1 MRITNVQIDGF
12 GTWSDLKLDQLSDTV
27 TVFYGPNEAGK
38 TTLLEFVR
46 SAFYGYSPQ
55 RRSRYLPP
63 VSGGRAGGSVGVI
76 GAGGQFTIKRTPGS
90 GLSSDDL
97 GRVEVLSSSG
107 SRQGQHVLG
116 TLLSGIDEVIFNNVF
131 AVGLRELQELGT
143 LDDTEAAAQL
153 YKLTSG
159 LDRVS
164 LVDVMQQLEKNRNRI
179 FAADGSPSEM
189 TELLESRDTL
199 QTEIKEHAADGERWG
214 QLAAQQIRLRDE
226 VGRLEES
233 IERMERESRAVEV
246 GLQIREDWF
255 KRVDVRQR
263 LKKLGPQ
270 IELPERAVERLD
282 ELNEQIS
289 QHREE
294 IEQIKRNRRV
304 IVEEA
309 GAQPINR
316 RLWSRACQV
325 EAVCE
330 HGPWISSLEGQ
341 IKRLHEEIKD
351 SEEEVRAAWKEL
363 GLSADEMP
371 DFTPDI
377 SHRMLATLRGPTRSV
392 QEANDRLQAAKAE
405 REDSRREAEEIS
417 EQLQTEL
424 TETGETELDQ
434 ALEEAGHRVAMLRR
448 RAQLEERL
456 DKMGRHKK
464 ELEEDR
470 HELVEEQLLPVPTLV
485 WCGVPFILGVTLI
498 LASFFWEGVRNLGW
512 TVTILGLLCFG
523 IAVVTK
529 LMLERAMS
537 RDLDDCIRDLD
548 KVKRQIGKL
557 EEERDELDEQL
568 PSGGGPLDVRITA
581 AEEYVQKLEELTPLE
596 TRRQTAL
603 ARAEGS
609 KDKVTKASDDLR
621 EARSRWRD
629 ALRSVNLPESFLPE
643 HIQQLSEGND
653 RTVQVGRR
661 LQARREELQDRKN
674 ELAAITE
681 RVDKLLDEVDI
692 SAGRDDPRIGL
703 RQVSAA
709 MTEQRG
715 WIERRQELK
724 QEHRELKKA
733 FRENARRLRLLV
745 RQRNALI
752 GQSQA
757 ADENELRRLAAKHE
771 KIERLT
777 AEQEDLTGRIT
788 IAIGTQCTEEAVADV
803 LETHADDKLEQHWDR
818 LLGRLQEAQNGLTGL
833 HQTRGEIVQEMKTLA
848 DDRRL
853 PEAKLELA
861 CVEEKIRRA
870 ARRWRMLAVTSL
882 MLEAIRQIYETERQP
897 ETLAEASGY
906 LYHLTEGRYGRIWT
920 PLSEDI
926 LRVDS
931 AEGESLPLDVL
942 SQGTREAV
950 FLALRLALA
959 AAFARRGALLPL
971 VLDDVLVNFDNRRAR
986 AAAEVL
992 RDFCY
997 TGHQILLF
1005 TCHRHMMDLF
1015 QAANVEVRVLPL
1027 HERMYEPETI
1037 EEEAVEAEVVEP
1049 VLDEEPEVEPEEE
1062 VEDVEPE
1069 EEEAVAEDEEDEEE
1083 AAEEVVDEDV
1093 EEEDE
1098 SDEEEPVDELEEA
1111 DEEETIDEI
1120 DETDEEAAFDDE
1132 DYLWD
1137 DDDEIRLAD
1146 EEPPDAAD
1154 HDLIPPLLTDLRW
1167 WETDANAPEHHSKAV
1182 G

>member
-1 MRITNVQIDGF
+1 VRITDVQIDGF
-12 GTWSDLKLDQLSDTV
+12 GTWSDLKLDHVSDTL

-76 GAGGQFTIKRTPGS
+76 GAGGQFTVKRIPGS

-116 TLLSGIDEVIFNNVF
+116 TLLSGIDEAIFNNVF

-164 LVDVMQQLEKNRNRI
+164 LVDVMHQLEASRNRI
-179 FAADGSPSEM
+179 LAADGSQSELV
-189 TELLESRDTL
+189 ELLESRDKL
-199 QTEIKEHAADGERWG
+199 QTEIKESAAGGQRWG
-214 QLAAQQIRLRDE
+214 QLAAQQNRLRDE
-226 VGRLEES
+226 VARLEEN

-246 GLQIREDWF
+246 GLQIREDWH

-263 LKKLGPQ
+263 LKKLGPPV
-270 IELPERAVERLD
+270 ELPERVVERLD
-282 ELNEQIS
+282 DLNEQIA

-294 IEQIKRNRRV
+294 IEQIKRSRRV
-304 IVEEA
+304 LVEEA

-341 IKRLHEEIKD
+341 IKRLHEEIKE
-351 SEEEVRAAWKEL
+351 SEDDLRAAWKEL

-371 DFTPDI
+371 EFTPEI
-377 SHRMLATLRGPTRSV
+377 SHRMLATLRGPARSV
-392 QEANDRLQAAKAE
+392 QEANDRLHAARAE
-405 REDSRREAEEIS
+405 REDSRREAEEVS

-424 TETGETELDQ
+424 AETGQAELDL

-456 DKMGRHKK
+456 DKMGRHRK

-485 WCGVPFILGVTLI
+485 WCGVPFILGVTLV

-512 TVTILGLLCFG
+512 MVTIVGFVCWG
-523 IAVVTK
+523 IAIVTK
-529 LMLERAMS
+529 LLMERSMS
-537 RDLDDCIRDLD
+537 RDLDDCIRQLD
-548 KVKRQIGKL
+548 KVKKQIVKL
-557 EEERDELDEQL
+557 KEERDELDEQL
-568 PSGGGPLDVRITA
+568 PKGEGPLDARITA

-596 TRRQTAL
+596 TRRQSAL
-603 ARAEGS
+603 ARGKAA
-609 KDKVTKASDDLR
+609 KDKVTKAADDLR
-621 EARSRWRD
+621 DSRGRWRD

-653 RTVQVGRR
+653 RTVQIGRR
-661 LQARREELQDRKN
+661 LQARREELRDREN
-674 ELAAITE
+674 ELFSITE
-681 RVDKLLDEVDI
+681 RVDKLLDEVEI
-692 SAGRDDPRIGL
+692 TTARDDPRAGL

-724 QEHRELKKA
+724 QEHRELKKS
-733 FRENARRLRLLV
+733 FRENARHLRLLV
-745 RQRNALI
+745 RQRHVLI
-752 GQSQA
+752 SQSQA
-757 ADENELRRLAAKHE
+757 NDENELRRLAAKQE

-777 AEQEDLTGRIT
+777 SEDKELTERIT
-788 IAIGTQCTEEAVADV
+788 IAIGSQCSEEAVSEV
-803 LETHADDKLEQHWDR
+803 LETHGDDKLEQYWDR
-818 LLGRLQEAQNGLTGL
+818 LLGRVQEAQNRLTGL

-848 DDRRL
+848 EDRRL

-861 CVEEKIRRA
+861 CIEEQIRRA
-870 ARRWRMLAVTSL
+870 TRRWRLLAVTSL

-906 LYHLTEGRYGRIWT
+906 LYHLTGGRYGRIWT

-926 LRVDS
+926 LRVNNTD
-931 AEGESLPLDVL
+931 GESLPLDVL

-971 VLDDVLVNFDNRRAR
+971 VLDDVLVNFDNRRAK

-1005 TCHRHMMDLF
+1005 TCHRHMMELF

-1027 HERMYEPETI
+1027 HERLCEPEFS
-1037 EEEAVEAEVVEP
+1037 EDDSVEVEVVEP
-1049 VLDEEPEVEPEEE
+1049 ELVEEPKTDPEEE
-1062 VEDVEPE
+1062 AEDAKAE
-1069 EEEAVAEDEEDEEE
+1069 EEEVVAEDVDMKEE
-1083 AAEEVVDEDV
+1083 AAAEDIA
-1093 EEEDE
+1093 EEDQV
-1098 SDEEEPVDELEEA
+1098 DVEEPVDEVHETAEERA
-1111 DEEETIDEI
+1111 L
-1120 DETDEEAAFDDE
+1120 DDE
-1132 DYLWD
+1132 DSLWEE
-1137 DDDEIRLAD
+1137 DEELRLAD
-1146 EEPPDAAD
+1146 AEPDDAACQD
-1154 HDLIPPLLTDLRW
+1154 IIPPLQTNVRW
-1167 WETDANAPEHHSKAV
+1167 WEADIDDPVYNRKAV